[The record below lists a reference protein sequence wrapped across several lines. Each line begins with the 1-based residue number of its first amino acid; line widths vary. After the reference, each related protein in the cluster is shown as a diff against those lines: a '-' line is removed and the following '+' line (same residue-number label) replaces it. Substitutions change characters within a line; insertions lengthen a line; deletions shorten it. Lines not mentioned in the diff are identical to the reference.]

1 MTIDNELWETRK
13 HRTHRIQYY
22 NDNLNEKYNEHM
34 TYQQFFRSNG
44 IVRVQNQKVD
54 GKAVGLPKFRA
65 DQQASGA
72 QQL

>member
-1 MTIDNELWETRK
+1 MITWTDR
-13 HRTHRIQYY
+13 
-22 NDNLNEKYNEHM
+22 YNEQT

-44 IVRVQNQKVD
+44 IIRVQNQKVN
-54 GKAVGLPKFRA
+54 GKAVGLPKFRT